1 MPSMATPSFHNPKSS
16 ETKISNSKIIRF
28 YLLPGAL
35 DSTLWMIKNK
45 TQKISELLQQKNQV
59 RIERL

>member
-1 MPSMATPSFHNPKSS
+1 MATPSFHNPKSS

-35 DSTLWMIKNK
+35 DSTLWMIKKQNTEDLRTFATK
-45 TQKISELLQQKNQV
+45 KSGED
-59 RIERL
+59 